1 MDFSESK
8 SVVPKV
14 SVAKTM
20 QKAEPDDR
28 EQKHFTLEIFPAQ
41 DYNHEKTF
49 SRVPEHGSWPASYT
63 SKTSFMA
70 AILEETLPDDI
81 AAKGLARWDNHALDP
96 DSGKPAHRNNRI
108 MVESWMPSVIKTSKE
123 S

>member
-1 MDFSESK
+1 VLPKTSGGSK
-8 SVVPKV
+8 LTTKSG
-14 SVAKTM
+14 S
-20 QKAEPDDR
+20 DGR

-49 SRVPEHGSWPASYT
+49 SRVPEHGPWPASYT

-70 AILEETLPDDI
+70 AILEETLPNDV

-96 DSGKPAHRNNRI
+96 ESEKPAHRSNRI
-108 MVESWMPSVIKTSKE
+108 MIESWMPSVIKSSGKP
-123 S
+123 